1 MGRKDQQPGIGR
13 PATWHRWCTHR
24 IAERAWATPKRVCDG
39 QHPRERAMGNTH
51 VGNPTS
57 LVRRHVLIYTNL
69 TQPYMSVDW
78 SIQRTRVGEHT
89 SHKRP
94 QSLAH
99 DAQTKQISQIT
110 ISNSSYRRCRRRVA
124 KEQAKYGWLSR
135 WRAPSPHRGRGCHV
149 EEQGAAPFD
158 LQLAGTYINNQLLES
173 AWYRLPMS
181 LNTSIGAHLPTYVGG
196 ETCMIMVQL

>member
-99 DAQTKQISQIT
+99 ERTNQTNITDHNQQQQLQAVQTESGKGASQVWMALEMASTIT
-110 ISNSSYRRCRRRVA
+110 PSRTRLSRRGARRCA
-124 KEQAKYGWLSR
+124 
-135 WRAPSPHRGRGCHV
+135 
-149 EEQGAAPFD
+149 
-158 LQLAGTYINNQLLES
+158 I
-173 AWYRLPMS
+173 
-181 LNTSIGAHLPTYVGG
+181 
-196 ETCMIMVQL
+196 